1 MSAVELTDAARE
13 TYERLFGQAPQ
24 PDARDPEL
32 LTMLQNEIFGEV
44 FSTGVLDDKLR
55 ELITVTALVSL
66 GALPQLRAHVGA
78 ALNAGNSPLEVR
90 EAVYSCA
97 LYIGWPGAL
106 NAVSAMDEALEA
118 RGIALPLEDAATV
131 TAEERE
137 EAGAAIQTPLY
148 GGEVREV
155 FANLPGEFGRF
166 VPHLLTADSF
176 GYFYTRRG
184 LDVRT
189 RELLSVVTLAA
200 TGASAQLPA
209 HISGA
214 LRAGNSLLEVTA
226 ALVQALPYIGIPRAF
241 SALLLIAK
249 WDETGSHE
257 AYR

>member
-1 MSAVELTDAARE
+1 MSAV
-13 TYERLFGQAPQ
+13 
-24 PDARDPEL
+24 
-32 LTMLQNEIFGEV
+32 
-44 FSTGVLDDKLR
+44 
-55 ELITVTALVSL
+55 
-66 GALPQLRAHVGA
+66 
-78 ALNAGNSPLEVR
+78 
-90 EAVYSCA
+90 
-97 LYIGWPGAL
+97 
-106 NAVSAMDEALEA
+106 DEAFEA

>member
-1 MSAVELTDAARE
+1 
-13 TYERLFGQAPQ
+13 
-24 PDARDPEL
+24 
-32 LTMLQNEIFGEV
+32 
-44 FSTGVLDDKLR
+44 
-55 ELITVTALVSL
+55 
-66 GALPQLRAHVGA
+66 
-78 ALNAGNSPLEVR
+78 
-90 EAVYSCA
+90 
-97 LYIGWPGAL
+97 
-106 NAVSAMDEALEA
+106 MDEALEA

-131 TAEERE
+131 TAEERD

-155 FANLPGEFGRF
+155 FANLPGDFGRF

-200 TGASAQLPA
+200 TGASTQLPA